1 MKMRAFALA
10 LTCALVLA
18 ACGNNATLPPPTGP
32 GPIDECG
39 PGPGPN
45 GQPCP

>member
-18 ACGNNATLPPPTGP
+18 ACGNSPPPNGTGP

-39 PGPGPN
+39 PGSGPN

>member
-1 MKMRAFALA
+1 MKKCIYALA
-10 LTCALVLA
+10 GACLLALA
-18 ACGNNATLPPPTGP
+18 ACDGGATLPPPTGP